1 MKGSLKGL
9 VHITLFEIFL
19 EHALKSW
26 KTKCEGMRIPIR
38 NVHIYILTF
47 ADDRVV
53 AQDEDDLSYM
63 VRKFEDEY
71 SKTDSNLTSQKQNV

>member
-1 MKGSLKGL
+1 MS
-9 VHITLFEIFL
+9 
-19 EHALKSW
+19 
-26 KTKCEGMRIPIR
+26 IPIR

-71 SKTDSNLTSQKQNV
+71 SKTDSNLASQKQNV